1 MDVFD
6 RLAPYI
12 QDFIYREHWVEL
24 REVQVAACDIIFN
37 SDRNL
42 LLATG
47 TASGKTEAA
56 FLPALTRLYE
66 EPSSSVGILYISP
79 LKALINDQ
87 FYRLNYLLKEGD
99 VPVCKWHGDVS
110 QSLKNRLLK
119 NPQGVLQITPE
130 SLESLLINKHN
141 FCMDLFKDLRFIIID
156 EVHYFMGNSRGIQLL
171 CQLERIQRL
180 TGVIPRRIGL
190 SATLGDYCIAEEWL
204 NSGTN
209 RNCTTPVVNAP
220 KRKIGIAM
228 ELFVANR
235 DETDDLSDCEDRELF
250 KYLYKHTLNKKSII
264 FANARSTVEFTIA
277 NIKKI
282 AELNHSK
289 DVYQVNHGNI
299 AAILREETEKE
310 MKNSDEPIVTGAT
323 VTLELG
329 VDIGTLERIV
339 QIGSPFS
346 VSSFTQRLGRCGR
359 RGQNA
364 ELIFTFIEDKDNGSD
379 TFAEINWELLRGI
392 AILQLYLDERWIEP
406 IEPSRYPYALLYH
419 QTMAF
424 LAARG
429 ETSPAVLAQNML
441 LLSSFKNIS
450 QNDYK
455 KLIIHL
461 ISIGQLQK
469 TERGGLIVGGKGER
483 VVNHYEF
490 YSVFESPA
498 EYLVRCEN
506 RVIGTIQKPVPRG
519 NHFALAGHAWE
530 CVDMDKKSRT
540 VFVKPVKGISKISWI
555 GTSGS
560 ELHTRII
567 QKMREV
573 LITDENYA
581 YLSENCIEKLNSMRK
596 FSRQSRLV
604 DELVAPLSKSR
615 YAIFPWVGTRQK
627 CALYFAL
634 LNKGFNV
641 QDRDYYL
648 IVETKEE
655 KDVLEK
661 KIYEIVENPPD
672 KHIFHLPEN
681 IQIPFKYNN
690 FIPLELLRKQFVEDF
705 IDLDGMIKDIKQQDK
720 REY

>member
-1 MDVFD
+1 MDAFD

-12 QDFIYREHWVEL
+12 QDFIYREHWEEL

-56 FLPALTRLYE
+56 FLPALTKLYE

-87 FYRLNYLLKEGD
+87 FYRLNFLLKEGG

-110 QSLKNRLLK
+110 QSSKNRLIK

-141 FCMDLFKDLRFIIID
+141 LCINLFKDLRFIIID
-156 EVHYFMGNSRGIQLL
+156 EVHYFMASPRGIQLL
-171 CQLERIQRL
+171 CQLERMQRL
-180 TGVIPRRIGL
+180 TGIIPRRIGL
-190 SATLGDYCIAEEWL
+190 SATLGDCHIAEKWL

-209 RNCTTPVVNAP
+209 RCCTTPVVNAP

-228 ELFVANR
+228 EIFVKNK
-235 DETDDLSDCEDRELF
+235 DETNDISDGEDRELF
-250 KYLYKHTLNKKSII
+250 EYLYKHTLNKKSII

-282 AELNHSK
+282 AEKNHSK
-289 DVYQVNHGNI
+289 DVYRVHHGNI

-310 MKNSDEPIVTGAT
+310 MKNSDEPIVAGAT

-339 QIGSPFS
+339 QIGAPFS

-364 ELIFTFIEDKDNGSD
+364 ELLFTFIEDKDSGSD
-379 TFAEINWELLRGI
+379 IFSEINWELLRGI
-392 AILQLYLDERWIEP
+392 AILQLYLEERWIEP
-406 IEPSRYPYALLYH
+406 IVPSRYPYALLYH

-429 ETSPAVLAQNML
+429 ETAPAVLAQNML
-441 LLSSFKNIS
+441 LLSSFENIS

-455 KLIIHL
+455 KLMIHL

-469 TERGGLIVGGKGER
+469 TQRGGLIVGGKGER
-483 VVNHYEF
+483 VINHYAF
-490 YSVFESPA
+490 YSVFESPI

-506 RVIGTIQKPVPRG
+506 HVIGTIQQPVPIG

-530 CVDMDKKSRT
+530 CVDMDEKSRT
-540 VFVKPVKGISKISWI
+540 VFAKPVKGISKIAWI
-555 GTSGS
+555 GTSCG

-573 LITDENYA
+573 LMTDENYA
-581 YLSENCIEKLNSMRK
+581 YLSENCVEKLNSMRK
-596 FSRQSRLV
+596 FTRQSRFA
-604 DELVAPLSKSR
+604 DKLVAPLSKGR

-627 CALYFAL
+627 CALYLAL
-634 LNKGFNV
+634 FDKGFNI

-648 IVETKEE
+648 IVETKEG

-661 KIYEIVENPPD
+661 KIYEILENPPD
-672 KHIFHLPEN
+672 KHSFHLPEN

-690 FIPLELLRKQFVEDF
+690 FIPIELLRKQFVEDF
-705 IDLDGMIKDIKQQDK
+705 IDLDGMKKDILIFSA
-720 REY
+720 

>member
-6 RLAPYI
+6 RLEPYI

-190 SATLGDYCIAEEWL
+190 SATLGDYRIAEEWL

-235 DETDDLSDCEDRELF
+235 DETDDLSDCEDREL
-250 KYLYKHTLNKKSII
+250 
-264 FANARSTVEFTIA
+264 
-277 NIKKI
+277 
-282 AELNHSK
+282 
-289 DVYQVNHGNI
+289 
-299 AAILREETEKE
+299 
-310 MKNSDEPIVTGAT
+310 
-323 VTLELG
+323 
-329 VDIGTLERIV
+329 
-339 QIGSPFS
+339 
-346 VSSFTQRLGRCGR
+346 
-359 RGQNA
+359 
-364 ELIFTFIEDKDNGSD
+364 
-379 TFAEINWELLRGI
+379 LRGI

-406 IEPSRYPYALLYH
+406 IVPSRYPYALLYH

-567 QKMREV
+567 KKMREV

-705 IDLDGMIKDIKQQDK
+705 IDLDGMKKDIKQQDK

>member
-12 QDFIYREHWVEL
+12 QDFIYREHWEEL

-190 SATLGDYCIAEEWL
+190 SATLGDYRIAEEWL

-228 ELFVANR
+228 ELFVTNR
-235 DETDDLSDCEDRELF
+235 DETNDLSDCEDRELF
-250 KYLYKHTLNKKSII
+250 EYLYKHTLNKKSII
-264 FANARSTVEFTIA
+264 FANARSTVEFTIE

-289 DVYQVNHGNI
+289 DVYRVHHGNI

-339 QIGSPFS
+339 QIGAPFS

-364 ELIFTFIEDKDNGSD
+364 ELIFTFIEDKDNGFD
-379 TFAEINWELLRGI
+379 TFAEINWELLKGI

-406 IEPSRYPYALLYH
+406 IVPSRYPYALLYH

-424 LAARG
+424 LATRG
-429 ETSPAVLAQNML
+429 ETSPAVLAQNIL

-469 TERGGLIVGGKGER
+469 TERGGLIVGGKGEK
-483 VVNHYEF
+483 VINHYEF

-506 RVIGTIQKPVPRG
+506 RVIGTIQKPVPLG

-530 CVDMDKKSRT
+530 CVDMDEKLRI
-540 VFVKPVKGISKISWI
+540 VFVKPVKGISKIAWI

-573 LITDENYA
+573 LITDKNYA

-596 FSRQSRLV
+596 FTRQSRLT
-604 DELVAPLSKSR
+604 DELAAHLSKSR

-681 IQIPFKYNN
+681 IQMPFKYNN

-705 IDLDGMIKDIKQQDK
+705 IDLDGMKKDINQQDK
-720 REY
+720 RGY

>member
-1 MDVFD
+1 MDAFD

-12 QDFIYREHWVEL
+12 QDFIYREHWEEL
-24 REVQVAACDIIFN
+24 REIQVAACDIIFN

-141 FCMDLFKDLRFIIID
+141 FCIDLFKDLRFIIID

-190 SATLGDYCIAEEWL
+190 SATLGDYRIAEEWL

-209 RNCTTPVVNAP
+209 RNCTTPVVNTP

-228 ELFVANR
+228 ELFVTNM
-235 DETDDLSDCEDRELF
+235 DETNDLSDGEDRELF
-250 KYLYKHTLNKKSII
+250 EYLYKHTLNKKSII

-289 DVYQVNHGNI
+289 DVYRVHHGNI

-323 VTLELG
+323 VTLELE

-339 QIGSPFS
+339 QIGTPFS

-359 RGQNA
+359 RDQNA

-406 IEPSRYPYALLYH
+406 IVPSHYPYALLYH

-424 LAARG
+424 FATRG
-429 ETSPAVLAQNML
+429 ETSPSVLAQNIL

-469 TERGGLIVGGKGER
+469 TERGGLIVGGKGEK
-483 VVNHYEF
+483 VINHYEF
-490 YSVFESPA
+490 YSVFDSPA

-506 RVIGTIQKPVPRG
+506 RVIGTIQKPVPLG

-530 CVDMDKKSRT
+530 CVDMDEKLRI
-540 VFVKPVKGISKISWI
+540 VFVKPVKGISKIAWI

-573 LITDENYA
+573 LITDKNYA
-581 YLSENCIEKLNSMRK
+581 YLSENCIEKLNRMRK
-596 FSRQSRLV
+596 FTRQSRLA

-627 CALYFAL
+627 CVLYFAL

-641 QDRDYYL
+641 QGRDYYL

-681 IQIPFKYNN
+681 IQMPFKYNN

-705 IDLDGMIKDIKQQDK
+705 IDLDGMKKDIKQRDK